1 MSPGR
6 LFFKSQPD
14 KFVIVGQIFPLSGS
28 PMSILIVSANSL
40 FKEVINEIIT
50 RVQSETLELNYEEA
64 LTRTRELRPDVII
77 IDETIPPPYFED
89 LLAEARNLEKTRI
102 IVLNPIKNEI
112 ILLDSRRSTLREV
125 DDLMEAISSTDFELN
140 PTTQI

>member
-1 MSPGR
+1 
-6 LFFKSQPD
+6 
-14 KFVIVGQIFPLSGS
+14 
-28 PMSILIVSANSL
+28 MSILIVSANSL

-112 ILLDSRRSTLREV
+112 ILLDSRRSTLRDV